1 MNTIRE
7 IITIEDFNALW
18 QESSQQPVLLLKH
31 STTCPISA
39 NAYKE
44 FNAFITQNNLESD
57 ENKLPVVTALVKVIE
72 SRPTSLHIADFTK
85 VAHQSPQ
92 IMLIK
97 DQKIVWKESH
107 MKITKKGIDEAIRN
121 ETV

>member
-7 IITIEDFNALW
+7 IITIENFDQLW
-18 QESSQQPVLLLKH
+18 QESLKQPVLLLKH

-44 FNAFITQNNLESD
+44 FNAFINQNNLESD
-57 ENKLPVVTALVKVIE
+57 ETQLPVISALVKVIE

-85 VAHQSPQ
+85 IAHQSPQ
-92 IMLIK
+92 ILLIK
-97 DQKIVWKESH
+97 GQQVIWKESH
-107 MKITKKGIDEAIRN
+107 MKITKKAIVEALKN

>member
-7 IITIEDFNALW
+7 IITIEDFNELW
-18 QESSQQPVLLLKH
+18 QDSSKQPVLLLKH

-44 FNAFITQNNLESD
+44 FNSFINQNNLESD
-57 ENKLPVVTALVKVIE
+57 ETRLPVITALIKVIE

-92 IMLIK
+92 ILLIK
-97 DQKIVWKESH
+97 DQQVIWKESH
-107 MKITKKGIDEAIRN
+107 MKITKKAILEALQN
-121 ETV
+121 ETI